1 MEFSEARN
9 PEPKGYT
16 FFFFLV
22 GKRTVFKLCPCK
34 LPGSIWVPTFLTC
47 KLTTLLRLSY
57 RNFQRIP
64 TAAGSS
70 SSIPGLWPPPSPVSI
85 LHSPLL
91 GLFSTVTTSWGSPS
105 LCSLL
110 ESYHGVTGIA
120 CEIQGWLNS
129 FRALFTTVS

>member
-1 MEFSEARN
+1 MDFSEAGN

-16 FFFFLV
+16 FFFLA
-22 GKRTVFKLCPCK
+22 GKRTVFKLCPHK

-47 KLTTLLRLSY
+47 KLTTLITLSY
-57 RNFQRIP
+57 CNFQRIP

-70 SSIPGLWPPPSPVSI
+70 SSIPGLWPPPSPVPI

-91 GLFSTVTTSWGSPS
+91 GLSSTVTTSWCSPS
-105 LCSLL
+105 LCSLP
-110 ESYHGVTGIA
+110 ESYQRVAGLT

-129 FRALFTTVS
+129 FRSLFTTVS